1 MNIKLFPKRKSRQ
14 LIVVLVVILL
24 LLPFSFLSL
33 GEASQT
39 VKQEIHDFARGSYDI
54 LLRPWDSRSEIEQ
67 QLGLVEDNY
76 LGIGAGGI
84 TRSQWENVLARE
96 DVEIAAPVAAIGLFK
111 PPQITYALPPRPDEA
126 LRYNVTHFTFD
137 GVNTYALEN
146 FINYSV
152 PDKLYSQGCIDI
164 GPLELINTFRCENPM
179 YYFPDAYHQVVA
191 IDVDQEALLT
201 GNNFSI
207 IREAY
212 TPFYWE
218 GDNFLEI
225 PIISLQDSQTPLKA
239 AINIEAIDFKQEEN
253 DRLKEKYGID
263 ANDSQLGFFSLH
275 IWGDSQLHNELMEEM
290 NDKPALSSE
299 KYELDFSEKVTPFYD
314 SYLYADNDY
323 QFFTYEEQMISDIS
337 GQISSFS
344 QKQFYFLHPV
354 EYDLEENNVSIRQV
368 DVDEASGVPI
378 YRKMDNVQSYVFDDG
393 EITDGFG
400 FSFKH
405 AGYF

>member
-1 MNIKLFPKRKSRQ
+1 MNVKLFPKGKSRQ
-14 LIVVLVVILL
+14 LIVVLVMILL
-24 LLPFSFLSL
+24 LLPISFLSL
-33 GEASQT
+33 GEASET

-54 LLRPWDSRSEIEQ
+54 LLRPPDSRSEIEQ
-67 QLGLVEDNY
+67 RLGLVEENY
-76 LGIGAGGI
+76 LGIGTGGI

-111 PPQITYALPPRPDEA
+111 PSQITYALPPRPDEA

-137 GVNTYALEN
+137 GVNTYTLNKYTHYTLPDNNSWGCVDIAPEN
-146 FINYSV
+146 LVNLFWC
-152 PDKLYSQGCIDI
+152 DM
-164 GPLELINTFRCENPM
+164 PM

-201 GNNFSI
+201 GNNYSI
-207 IREAY
+207 IRDAVPSLYERDI
-212 TPFYWE
+212 
-218 GDNFLEI
+218 DNFLDV
-225 PIISLQDSQTPLKA
+225 PIISLKDSRTPLTA
-239 AINIEAIDFKQEEN
+239 TLEIEAIDFTQE
-253 DRLKEKYGID
+253 DTIQLKEKYGID
-263 ANDSQLGFFSLH
+263 RNDPYAVFHSL
-275 IWGDSQLHNELMEEM
+275 IWNNLKLHNELMEEM
-290 NDKPALSSE
+290 KEKPALFSE
-299 KYELDFSEKVTPFYD
+299 IYELDFSEKVVPFYD
-314 SYLYADNDY
+314 NYLYTDENY
-323 QFFTYEEQMISDIS
+323 QFYTYEEQMISDFN

-354 EYDLEENNVSIRQV
+354 EYQWEENNVSIRQV
-368 DVDEASGVPI
+368 DVDETSGVPL